1 MTETA
6 NTTDKPDAPEVGI
19 DELIDMI
26 GRLVPPELKT
36 AYYRVMCHLR
46 DLPEDD
52 EMLRLVFAMGILT
65 LLTRDAPL
73 QIAREREL
81 FERTSRAFVVAA
93 ERLEATGGEY
103 FRTLDQRMANLPEA
117 IAKGISPREIVSR
130 INDELCRQFRLTTIP
145 TVAKELA
152 ATAEAI
158 KAATKEYRD
167 TTAEVNDAW
176 RSAAAKAR
184 ATIDD
189 IRPSVTHAAEG
200 ARQAA
205 RELSTSFRKS
215 YRWALGTVCVLG
227 FVAGIMVC
235 MAVYE
240 HLRPYRK
247 TVYEIPPELQLMM
260 ERRARE
266 SQPQRGR

>member
-1 MTETA
+1 MTETS

-19 DELIDMI
+19 GELIDMI

-36 AYYRVMCHLR
+36 AYYRAMCHLR

-52 EMLRLVFAMGILT
+52 EILRLVFAMGILT
-65 LLTRDAPL
+65 FLIRDAPL

-81 FERTSRAFVVAA
+81 FERTSRAFVATA

-103 FRTLDQRMANLPEA
+103 FRTLDQRLKRLPED
-117 IAKGISPREIVSR
+117 IAKGISPEAIVNR
-130 INDELCRQFRLTTIP
+130 VNDSLKRQFDQSTIP
-145 TVAKELA
+145 AVAKELA
-152 ATAEAI
+152 ATAETI

-184 ATIDD
+184 QTIGD
-189 IRPSVTHAAEG
+189 IRPSIDSAAEG

-215 YRWALGTVCVLG
+215 YRWALATVCVLG
-227 FVAGIMVC
+227 FVAGIALC

-240 HLRPYRK
+240 HLRPYKK